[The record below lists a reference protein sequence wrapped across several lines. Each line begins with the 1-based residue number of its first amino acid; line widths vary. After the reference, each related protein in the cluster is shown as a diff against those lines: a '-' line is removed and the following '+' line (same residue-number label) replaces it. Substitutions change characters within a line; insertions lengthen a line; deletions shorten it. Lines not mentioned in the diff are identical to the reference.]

1 VFGFVNKRFPSVFLE
16 RLVRPH
22 IHCDDESLEDGDFV
36 FWFNNLSS
44 IKVKKSQGEN
54 RSKPKKQKQ
63 SGNDKTK
70 NTTLL
75 QRTTSW
81 V

>member
-1 VFGFVNKRFPSVFLE
+1 LE
-16 RLVRPH
+16 RLVTPH

-44 IKVKKSQGEN
+44 IKVNKSQGEN
-54 RSKPKKQKQ
+54 KSKPKRQKQ
-63 SGNDKTK
+63 SGNDNNN

-75 QRTTSW
+75 QREQQVGFEKRCTFLFFWT
-81 V
+81 